1 MAAVEEIKKL
11 FPAGQP
17 LSTFALRW
25 ILMFSQVSTV
35 IPGAS
40 KPEQVQSNVQ
50 ATKLP
55 ALTEEQMQGIRKIYR
70 DRIWPLIADEV
81 W

>member
-1 MAAVEEIKKL
+1 
-11 FPAGQP
+11 
-17 LSTFALRW
+17 
-25 ILMFSQVSTV
+25 
-35 IPGAS
+35 
-40 KPEQVQSNVQ
+40 VQSNVQ